1 MFNYKKVREL
11 EESELNTIDTATTR
25 RYPLTVIH
33 GLCDGIDKIFHKIR
47 GLRFMAIFPLTTVKS
62 AHVFPGNPLEFVVLA
77 PVVVFVANSGS
88 HQAAI

>member
-1 MFNYKKVREL
+1 
-11 EESELNTIDTATTR
+11 
-25 RYPLTVIH
+25 
-33 GLCDGIDKIFHKIR
+33 
-47 GLRFMAIFPLTTVKS
+47 MAIFPLTTVKS